1 VIDTSLAERQRAGDA
16 APSGPLPG
24 ACKYHPEKMTRL
36 RCNVCGEPIC
46 PRCARRRSAGYS
58 CDDCIQELAGKFYNG
73 NWRDYVLAV
82 AIALPL
88 SLVAGAVFT
97 LMVGTV
103 GYYGV
108 FITLVGAPMAGGFL
122 AEGGA
127 LGGTQAPLAP
137 PGAPGGRLPGAGR
150 YPARRAGA
158 VVGGWRGAGGRRG
171 LALHRGRHH
180 FGPAVVKE
188 AHSVQHTSAPADAGE
203 VVVAC
208 GWWECNR
215 LGTYRKVKM
224 GACT

>member
-1 VIDTSLAERQRAGDA
+1 VIDTSLAERQRAGDTA
-16 APSGPLPG
+16 LSGPLPG

-97 LMVGTV
+97 LMVGAV

-108 FITLVGAPMAGGFL
+108 FITLVGAPVAGGFL
-122 AEGGA
+122 AEA
-127 LGGTQAPLAP
+127 VRWAVRKRRSRHL
-137 PGAPGGRLPGAGR
+137 GRL
-150 YPARRAGA
+150 
-158 VVGGWRGAGGRRG
+158 VVGCLVLGAIPLVG
-171 LALHRGRHH
+171 LALLWGD
-180 FGPAVVKE
+180 G
-188 AHSVQHTSAPADAGE
+188 AGL
-203 VVVAC
+203 VA
-208 GWWECNR
+208 GGVWLFTGGGTILAR
-215 LGTYRKVKM
+215 LW
-224 GACT
+224 